1 MAHQFSAI
9 MFTDGVKA
17 AQAEFGSREKQ
28 AVFSERAPVN
38 DALTAREAAFIAQ
51 RDTFYM
57 ATVNTDGWPYVQHRG
72 GPPGFLRVLG
82 PRQLA
87 YADFRG
93 NTQLVSMGN
102 SRNNNR
108 VSLILMDYPNRRRL
122 KILGHLR
129 YEDARDCLPEQLAAV
144 ALDEKESRFPSF
156 AFGENRLRSTACNQR
171 TPPLVPLASLDSPN
185 RGRRV
190 AFGSYKARIE
200 RIVHIDLVA
209 FDWNCPQHI
218 TRRYTPEEFAA
229 LAEAANVSHSR

>member
-1 MAHQFSAI
+1 MTHQFSEI
-9 MFTDGVKA
+9 MFTDSVKA

-28 AVFSERAPVN
+28 AVFTERAPTN
-38 DALTAREAAFIAQ
+38 DALSAREAEFIAQ

-82 PRQLA
+82 TRQVA

-102 SRNNNR
+102 ARSNDR

-122 KILGHLR
+122 KFLGHLR
-129 YEDARDCLPEQLAAV
+129 YEDARDCPPEQLAAV
-144 ALDEKESRFPSF
+144 APDDY
-156 AFGENRLRSTACNQR
+156 T
-171 TPPLVPLASLDSPN
+171 
-185 RGRRV
+185 
-190 AFGSYKARIE
+190 ARIE
-200 RIVHIDLVA
+200 RIVHIDLLA

-229 LAEAANVSHSR
+229 PAPPTSSAR